1 MNTTLANR
9 IEETLI
15 TRKGQ
20 FSKAVW
26 ARDCKVKVG
35 ASPLTKCTVMTV
47 RAGINYDNMK
57 AVQEKRENGELPETN
72 GGLPWGQWAIFPYVI
87 EHKGNR
93 YARLYPSKDI
103 NTRIAYY
110 DNKGT
115 LRTYEE
121 IEHALLASEK
131 RKDDGKTI
139 ECITVK
145 MNDMIELY

>member
-1 MNTTLANR
+1 MSYLPNIS

-20 FSKAVW
+20 FSKAAW
-26 ARDCKVKVG
+26 SRDCKVKVG
-35 ASPLTKCTVMTV
+35 YPALTKCTVMTV

-57 AVQEKRENGELPETN
+57 AVKEKRDNGELPETN
-72 GGLPWGQWAIFPYVI
+72 AGLPWGTWAIFPYVI

-103 NTRIAYY
+103 NTKIAYY
-110 DNKGT
+110 DVNGALK
-115 LRTYEE
+115 TYEE
-121 IEHALLASEK
+121 VEHMLTASEK
-131 RKDDGKTI
+131 RKDDGRTI

-145 MNDMIELY
+145 MNDIIELY